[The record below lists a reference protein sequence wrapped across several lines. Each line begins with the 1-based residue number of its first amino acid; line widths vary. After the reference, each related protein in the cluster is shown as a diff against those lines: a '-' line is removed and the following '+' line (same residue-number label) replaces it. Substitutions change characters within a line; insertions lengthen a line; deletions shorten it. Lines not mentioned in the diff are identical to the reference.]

1 MLDLDGSSGGM
12 GRPAAADFEVGDRSE
27 ATFLK
32 LYGRLPEAEQSR
44 NDGYRAY
51 DCLPAKKHK
60 GARAER

>member
-1 MLDLDGSSGGM
+1 M
-12 GRPAAADFEVGDRSE
+12 GRPAVADFEVGDRSE

-51 DCLPAKKHK
+51 DWLASQEAQGGK
-60 GARAER
+60 GGAVNRN